1 MAESAACDDDTDLK
15 DRGVLVKTFWDAVD
29 HGAPRLQ
36 SIPALIKKILETGA
50 WRRRMHNGKLYEHER
65 FLDFLTAKPQSG
77 CGYDPAQIEKL
88 IESDTE
94 TLGMWRKAVTAPA
107 HVKRDDNYNVI
118 VKPQQGNSRAYTVD
132 RLSREAP
139 GLYQAVVRGE
149 LSANRA
155 AIEAGFR
162 KPPKPFD
169 QIRKLLPKLT
179 PAERLQLKDLLND

>member
-1 MAESAACDDDTDLK
+1 MAEQPASADDADLK

-36 SIPALIKKILETGA
+36 SIPGLIKKILETGA
-50 WRRRMHNGKLYEHER
+50 WRRRLHNGRLYEHER
-65 FLDFLTAKPQSG
+65 FLDFLISKPFSG
-77 CGYDPAQIEKL
+77 CGYDPEQIEKL
-88 IESDTE
+88 IEHDNDTIVLWE
-94 TLGMWRKAVTAPA
+94 KALHEKPGPKSFDN
-107 HVKRDDNYNVI
+107 VKRTRGAST
-118 VKPQQGNSRAYTVD
+118 GNSKAYTLS

-139 GLYQAVVRGE
+139 GLYEAVNRGE

-169 QIRKLLPKLT
+169 QIKKLLPKLT
-179 PAERLQLKDLLND
+179 DEERQRLKEMLNV